1 MFSFREVADLIFLSN
16 FEIPKLGKEALLMK
30 TRVAGL
36 TTARVVNLFRA
47 CLSHAAAAAAC
58 MSADFFNE
66 KDLQLLQP
74 NTSTSEKR
82 LNSEICG
89 QYLSAGRYYNRCY
102 CCKIQF
108 FTGSMKVQ
116 NYQMILDK

>member
-36 TTARVVNLFRA
+36 SCKSVSCYS
-47 CLSHAAAAAAC
+47 CLSHAAAAC

-102 CCKIQF
+102 CCK
-108 FTGSMKVQ
+108 
-116 NYQMILDK
+116 MILDK

>member
-47 CLSHAAAAAAC
+47 ILVLR
-58 MSADFFNE
+58 M
-66 KDLQLLQP
+66 LLQQQLACQLI
-74 NTSTSEKR
+74 S
-82 LNSEICG
+82 
-89 QYLSAGRYYNRCY
+89 
-102 CCKIQF
+102 
-108 FTGSMKVQ
+108 SMKKTYNCCNQIPLPVKK
-116 NYQMILDK
+116 D